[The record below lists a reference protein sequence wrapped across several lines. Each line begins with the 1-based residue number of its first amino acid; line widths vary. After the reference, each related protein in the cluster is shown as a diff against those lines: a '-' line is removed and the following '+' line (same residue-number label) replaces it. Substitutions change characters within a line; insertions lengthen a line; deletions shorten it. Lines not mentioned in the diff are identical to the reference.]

1 VADFGRDPRSTESW
15 RARRN
20 LGLSGNHRTI
30 LPISRRPNFMKFEH
44 NTSIG
49 GTMNPF
55 GTEVL
60 KFSREGSFFQETQ
73 KK

>member
-1 VADFGRDPRSTESW
+1 
-15 RARRN
+15 
-20 LGLSGNHRTI
+20 
-30 LPISRRPNFMKFEH
+30 MKFEH